1 MLLPWTFRRQNLTKC
16 SAYCT
21 IKKPSGQDG
30 QMVALHKRQAVSP
43 PLQGEMRMV
52 TYSELFQLV
61 IMITGVATLFYH
73 IGRHTGKRK

>member
-1 MLLPWTFRRQNLTKC
+1 
-16 SAYCT
+16 
-21 IKKPSGQDG
+21 
-30 QMVALHKRQAVSP
+30 MVALHKRQAVSP